1 MPKNSGKHES
11 IKEIYGM
18 FYLNKFHWLINVCE
32 LQPSYYC
39 WGKGILKFDLPVR
52 GKQF

>member
-1 MPKNSGKHES
+1 MLKNFGKYEL

-32 LQPSYYC
+32 
-39 WGKGILKFDLPVR
+39 F
-52 GKQF
+52 